1 MARSGCPTPRA
12 VTMPILRDFERRLGG
27 LVEGLFSKAFRSGV
41 QPVEL
46 AKRVLREMDAHK
58 TVGVSEIWAPNRFE
72 LWISSADGER
82 FEPME
87 SALVAELKQV
97 VRDNAAERGW
107 GLVGPPEIELF
118 VDEALKKGDIECR
131 GSHHEGEE
139 KMEPSSQAG
148 AVLVVRDD
156 EGERTVPLAR
166 DVLTI
171 GRLPDCDIVL
181 RDKGASRRHAQIKTA
196 NGEWT
201 ITDLGSTNGTKLNG
215 ATVQSRQ
222 LDDGDRITIGSTVL
236 EFRRS

>member
-27 LVEGLFSKAFRSGV
+27 LVEGLFSKTFRSGV

-58 TVGVSEIWAPNRFE
+58 TVGVSEVWAPNRFE
-72 LWISSADGER
+72 LWISAADGER

-107 GLVGPPEIELF
+107 GLVGPPEVELF
-118 VDEALKKGDIECR
+118 VDEALRRATSSAGVAPR
-131 GSHHEGEE
+131 GRGEDGARRR
-139 KMEPSSQAG
+139 QGG

-156 EGERTVPLAR
+156 AGERTVPLAR

-181 RDKGASRRHAQIKTA
+181 RDKGASRRHAQVKRA
-196 NGEWT
+196 DGAQGLEWT
-201 ITDLGSTNGTKLNG
+201 SPTS
-215 ATVQSRQ
+215 A
-222 LDDGDRITIGSTVL
+222 
-236 EFRRS
+236 RRTARS

>member
-1 MARSGCPTPRA
+1 
-12 VTMPILRDFERRLGG
+12 VPILRDFERRLGG
-27 LVEGLFSKAFRSGV
+27 LVEGLFSKTFRSGV

-87 SALVAELKQV
+87 GALVAELEQA

-118 VDEALKKGDIECR
+118 VDEELKKGDIECR
-131 GSHHEGEE
+131 ASHREGEE
-139 KMEPSSQAG
+139 KMEPSAQGG
-148 AVLVVRDD
+148 AVLVVR
-156 EGERTVPLAR
+156 EAAGERTVALAS

-181 RDKGASRRHAQIKTA
+181 RDKGASRRHAQVKRA
-196 NGEWT
+196 NGSHGLEWT

-215 ATVQSRQ
+215 ATIQSRR